1 MTSKASPLWTGEEL
15 RQAMGARVIG
25 ALPDAIDGASIDTRT
40 LQPGD
45 AFFAITGLARD
56 GHEFVAAA
64 LEAGAAAAVID
75 EAHAAALAPLVAD
88 RGALLVVPDVLGG
101 LEAAGRASR
110 ARSRA
115 RIVAVTGSVGK
126 TSTKEALRLALA
138 GQGRTHASVAS
149 YNNHWGVPLTLIRMP
164 RETEF
169 GVFEIGMSAPGE
181 IRALT
186 AMVRPHVAIVTT
198 VAPVHLEFF
207 PSVEAIADAKGEIF
221 EGLEPDGAA
230 IINADN
236 PHAPRLRALAERAG
250 AARILT
256 FGEAAG
262 ADVRLTREILQPD
275 LSIVEASVFGDPATW
290 RVGAPGHHMVVNSL
304 GVLAAAQA
312 LGADVALAALALGQ
326 MSAPQGRG
334 ERTRLA
340 AHGGDFLLIDE
351 SYNANPAS
359 MRAAIAALG
368 KVEPGPRG
376 RRIAVMAD
384 MLELGA
390 QGAAL
395 HAGLAA
401 DLEVHDI
408 DLVYAAGPMMQALWQ
423 ALPPARRAL
432 HCDAPAGLEDA
443 IVAAVHA
450 GDVVMVK
457 GSNSTRISRIVTAL
471 KARFPAAGSSRD

>member
-64 LEAGAAAAVID
+64 LEAGAAVAVID
-75 EAHAAALAPLVAD
+75 EAHAAMLAPLVAD
-88 RGALLVVPDVLGG
+88 RGALLVAPDVLGA
-101 LEAAGRASR
+101 LEAAARASR
-110 ARSRA
+110 ARSQA

-149 YNNHWGVPLTLIRMP
+149 YNNHWGVPLTLTRMP

-221 EGLEPDGAA
+221 EGLEPEGAA

-236 PHAPRLRALAERAG
+236 PYAPRLRALAERAG

-275 LSIVEASVFGDPATW
+275 LSIVEARVFGEPATW

-304 GVLAAAQA
+304 GVLAAVQA

-326 MSAPQGRG
+326 MSAPRGRG
-334 ERTRLA
+334 ERTRLG

-376 RRIAVMAD
+376 RRIAVLAD

-390 QGAAL
+390 QGVAL

-401 DLEVHDI
+401 DLEAHDI
-408 DLVYAAGPMMQALWQ
+408 DLVYAAGPMMQALWE

>member
-25 ALPDAIDGASIDTRT
+25 ALPDAIGGASIDTRT

-64 LEAGAAAAVID
+64 LEAGAAVAVID
-75 EAHAAALAPLVAD
+75 EAHAAMLAPLVAD
-88 RGALLVVPDVLGG
+88 RGALLVAPDVLGA
-101 LEAAGRASR
+101 LEAAARASR
-110 ARSRA
+110 ARSQA

-149 YNNHWGVPLTLIRMP
+149 YNNHWGVPLTLTRMP

-221 EGLEPDGAA
+221 EGLEPEGAA

-236 PHAPRLRALAERAG
+236 PYAPRLRALAERAG

-256 FGEAAG
+256 FGEAAD
-262 ADVRLTREILQPD
+262 ADVRLTREILQSD
-275 LSIVEASVFGDPATW
+275 LSIVEARVFGEPATW

-304 GVLAAAQA
+304 GVLAAVQA

-376 RRIAVMAD
+376 RRIAVLAD
-384 MLELGA
+384 MLELGP

-401 DLEVHDI
+401 DLEAHDI
-408 DLVYAAGPMMQALWQ
+408 DLVYAAGPMMQALWE

-432 HCDAPAGLEDA
+432 HRADPAGLEDA

-471 KARFPAAGSSRD
+471 KARFPAAGSSWD